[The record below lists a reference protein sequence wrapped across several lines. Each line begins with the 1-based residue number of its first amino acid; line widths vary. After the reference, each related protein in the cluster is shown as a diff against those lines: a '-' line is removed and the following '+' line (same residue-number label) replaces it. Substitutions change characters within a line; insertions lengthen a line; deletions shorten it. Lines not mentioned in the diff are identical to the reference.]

1 MAIGCAIAMV
11 SQSNPLYSAISLI
24 GVFISLAS
32 IYVTLAAPFIAAV
45 QVIVYAGAI
54 MVLVIFVIMLLN
66 VEHSEPRRKRL
77 KFLVPMAIG
86 MAAILLAE
94 TAFILYSVQT
104 TENQLAG
111 NISDVGLTHS
121 IGEGLFTRY
130 LLPFELTS
138 VLLLMAIVGAMSLAR
153 RTTILSATAR
163 VVPGAQVLA
172 MDIANPRRVVKICDW
187 SRLKQLKRRPIYWAS
202 IFIQTAASRSRNYGS
217 ATFLVSGA
225 LGRPVH
231 DWRGRRNHQAQ
242 RDRDVHVH
250 RVDAQ
255 RREPDVSWRFR
266 VSFRTLP
273 DSFLFSS

>member
-94 TAFILYSVQT
+94 TVFILHSVQT
-104 TENQLAG
+104 TENHLVG
-111 NISDVGLTHS
+111 NLSDVGLTHS
-121 IGEGLFTRY
+121 IGEALFTRY

-172 MDIANPRRVVKICDW
+172 MDIVNPRGVEDLRMVEAETTEEAAHVLGVDFQ
-187 SRLKQLKRRPIYWAS
+187 SDRRKP
-202 IFIQTAASRSRNYGS
+202 
-217 ATFLVSGA
+217 
-225 LGRPVH
+225 
-231 DWRGRRNHQAQ
+231 
-242 RDRDVHVH
+242 
-250 RVDAQ
+250 
-255 RREPDVSWRFR
+255 E
-266 VSFRTLP
+266 
-273 DSFLFSS
+273 

>member
-1 MAIGCAIAMV
+1 MSTILFIIFAGMAIGCAIAMV

-86 MAAILLAE
+86 MAAVLLAE

-104 TENQLAG
+104 SENRFAEKLS
-111 NISDVGLTHS
+111 NVGLTHS
-121 IGEGLFTRY
+121 IGENLFTRY
-130 LLPFELTS
+130 LLPFEITS

-163 VVPGAQVLA
+163 VIPGAQVLA
-172 MDIANPRRVVKICDW
+172 MDIVKPRGVEDLRMVETETTAEAA
-187 SRLKQLKRRPIYWAS
+187 QLLGVDP
-202 IFIQTAASRSRNYGS
+202 RSRQS
-217 ATFLVSGA
+217 
-225 LGRPVH
+225 P
-231 DWRGRRNHQAQ
+231 
-242 RDRDVHVH
+242 
-250 RVDAQ
+250 
-255 RREPDVSWRFR
+255 EE
-266 VSFRTLP
+266 
-273 DSFLFSS
+273 